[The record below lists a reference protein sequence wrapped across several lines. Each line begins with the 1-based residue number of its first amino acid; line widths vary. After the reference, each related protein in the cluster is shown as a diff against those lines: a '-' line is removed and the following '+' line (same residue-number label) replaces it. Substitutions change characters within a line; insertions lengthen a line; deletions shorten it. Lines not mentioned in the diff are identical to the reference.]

1 MKFDNGYI
9 SPYMITDGEKMESR
23 IADAH
28 ILITDKKISS
38 LKDILGVLESLAQSG
53 RRELVIIAD
62 DIDGEALTGIIL
74 NKLK

>member
-1 MKFDNGYI
+1 
-9 SPYMITDGEKMESR
+9 MITDGEKMEAR
-23 IADAH
+23 ITDAH

-53 RRELVIIAD
+53 SRELVIIAD